1 MKKIQYN
8 GISKLLSGIVSK
20 INNLIDIVEMKADW
34 EQTDPTAFDYI
45 KNKPDSLDEKVKQE
59 NTTSDEDYR
68 VLLSKS
74 ANDITEIDKTWKN
87 SDLKYNP
94 FTANLTAVRLNG
106 NEIGNDPQFTDTTY
120 ENKAA
125 VQGGSEESLVTTGEK
140 YTWNNKVDIEDLSDV
155 ATSGEYIDLNSR
167 PSTSYYGTC
176 TNNADVSAKTVTI
189 SSGQNFTL
197 QVGAVVSVKFSN
209 TNTASDVTLNVNNTG
224 AKPIY
229 YNNAVYTSTSAT
241 VCGTANRIIT
251 YVYDGTSWVW
261 LSHGADN
268 NTTYSVMGANVLYLG
283 EETTGRL
290 IRADR
295 ANTDINKLIDDK
307 ISALDDDGG
316 TAQASETIASW
327 SETDGKVSVT
337 TQAIAIQKSQ
347 VIDFSHT
354 HGNIQNGGTL
364 QTTDV
369 AIENGDKLVITDA
382 SNSNKIARTL
392 RAFDGST
399 TTTALTPKGTF
410 ETFSKLE
417 LGETSTNAYYGNKGK
432 TAYDHSQLTSGN
444 PHSVTK
450 SDVGLGNVPNV
461 TTNNQKPT
469 FTQASTRANL
479 VSNTDTLST
488 IMGKIMKWFDDLKTV
503 AFTGSYNDLSNTPT
517 IPTVN
522 NAKLTIQ
529 KNGAN
534 VKTFT
539 ANASSDVTAN
549 IVVPTALADLTEDS
563 THKFVSQAE
572 KTTWNGKSD
581 FSGSYNDLTDKPTI
595 PTVNNATLT
604 IQKNGTNVQTF
615 TANASSNKTANIT
628 VPVALSELT
637 DDATHR
643 VVTDTQISS
652 WDSKGTSNLTLG
664 TSSTTA
670 YRGDRGNT
678 AYTHATDSS
687 RLTTATASGLYK
699 VGSTAQGHIS
709 ELVAVEKADITALG
723 IPASDTNTHRPI
735 QLNGTQIL
743 GNNTTVLNLKNGS
756 NVSMTNSSGTVTI
769 NSTDENVKQSP
780 KTDDVYYRVLLS
792 NSNSNSE
799 ETGPAN
805 KSAEVTVNPSTGR
818 LRSKRFSVEN
828 NEAYS
833 VYPINV
839 NVTGREAS
847 TAGQDIKVLQVQY
860 KTTNGTNTYNHTTY
874 PISVIGNDASNTNN
888 SGVRLGSVN
897 GTTIVGA
904 GECSDDFA
912 SAQSHYNDEKLYLVA
927 DDRVEMYVGLPN
939 AATSYSAYMI
949 LGSGVG
955 EGALEAG
962 VLQFGTPDHFVRL
975 KPPSNAAFSDVE
987 FPTGGG
993 LLITD
998 NLVKWYSQG
1007 NYSGTGGKKL
1017 QPKTIEELQFVVHLP
1032 SSIDVTINITG
1043 IGITSSANA
1052 TSNPGTYQSLR
1063 QGYYY
1068 ATTAFGCVNI
1078 WVWVNTSNNYIYCQ
1092 LKEVYQNNTTNIASS
1107 TSYDVYYR

>member
-8 GISKLLSGIVSK
+8 GISKLLSGITTK
-20 INNLIDIVEMKADW
+20 INSLIDIVELKADW

-94 FTANLTAVRLNG
+94 FTGNLTAVRLNG

-140 YTWNNKVDIEDLSDV
+140 YTWNNKADSSEIPVKTSDLTND
-155 ATSGEYIDLNSR
+155 GE
-167 PSTSYYGTC
+167 
-176 TNNADVSAKTVTI
+176 
-189 SSGQNFTL
+189 
-197 QVGAVVSVKFSN
+197 
-209 TNTASDVTLNVNNTG
+209 
-224 AKPIY
+224 
-229 YNNAVYTSTSAT
+229 
-241 VCGTANRIIT
+241 
-251 YVYDGTSWVW
+251 DGTSSFATESYVD
-261 LSHGADN
+261 S
-268 NTTYSVMGANVLYLG
+268 
-283 EETTGRL
+283 
-290 IRADR
+290 
-295 ANTDINKLIDDK
+295 
-307 ISALDDDGG
+307 
-316 TAQASETIASW
+316 
-327 SETDGKVSVT
+327 
-337 TQAIAIQKSQ
+337 
-347 VIDFSHT
+347 
-354 HGNIQNGGTL
+354 
-364 QTTDV
+364 
-369 AIENGDKLVITDA
+369 AIENLPEPMI
-382 SNSNKIARTL
+382 
-392 RAFDGST
+392 F
-399 TTTALTPKGTF
+399 KGT
-410 ETFSKLE
+410 
-417 LGETSTNAYYGNKGK
+417 LGTGGTITILPTASSQNEGFTYKVISDGTYASQYAKVGDVFVSNGSSWVLIPSGDTDSDTWREISVNGTPFLGNAISTGAVNFKNGTNTTVSGSGNDIRIDAVDTTYESK
-432 TAYDHSQLTSGN
+432 TAASGGTDVSLVTTGEKYNWNTAHAHSQLTSGN
-444 PHSVTK
+444 PHNVTK

-461 TTNNQKPT
+461 ATDNQTPT
-469 FTQASTRANL
+469 VTEATQRDNIANGDNL
-479 VSNTDTLST
+479 KT
-488 IMGKIMKWFDDLKTV
+488 IIGKIKKFFTDLKTV
-503 AFTGSYNDLSNTPT
+503 AFTGSYNDLLDKPSIPSGQIQSDWEQTDSAEVDYIKHKPT

-522 NAKLTIQ
+522 NATLTIQ
-529 KNGAN
+529 KNGTN
-534 VKTFT
+534 VQTFT
-539 ANASSDVTAN
+539 ANSSTNKTAN
-549 IVVPTALADLTEDS
+549 ITVPTALADLTEDA

-615 TANASSNKTANIT
+615 TANASANKTANIT

-637 DDATHR
+637 DDSTHR

-664 TSSTTA
+664 TTSTTA
-670 YRGDRGNT
+670 YRGDRGKT

-743 GNNTTVLNLKNGS
+743 GNNTTVLNLKNGT

-780 KTDDVYYRVLLS
+780 KTDDVYYKVLLS

-828 NEAYS
+828 NEAYTI
-833 VYPINV
+833 YPINV

-847 TAGQDIKVLQVQY
+847 TAGQDIKLLQVQY

-904 GECSDDFA
+904 GESSDDFA
-912 SAQSHYNDEKLYLVA
+912 LAQSHYNDERLYLVA
-927 DDRVEMYVGLPN
+927 DDRIEMYVGLPN
-939 AATSYSAYMI
+939 AATSYSGYLI

-955 EGALEAG
+955 TGALEAG
-962 VLQFGTPDHFVRL
+962 VLEFGTPDHFVRL
-975 KPPSNAAFSDVE
+975 NPPSNASFSDVE

-993 LLITD
+993 T
-998 NLVKWYSQG
+998 LVTSNMVIWHSQG

-1017 QPKTIEELQFVVHLP
+1017 QPNTIEELQFVVHLP

-1043 IGITSSANA
+1043 IGITASANA

-1068 ATTAFGCVNI
+1068 ASTAFGCVNI

-1092 LKEVYQNNTTNIASS
+1092 LKEVYQNNTTNVAGN